1 VSTST
6 RPRLAAEP
14 RTVTGKKVAGL
25 RREGKIPAVVYGH
38 GHESQ
43 AIQLDAHEL
52 DLLRRTAGRNA
63 MLDLALGKGKVTP
76 VMLQHVQEHPVTR
89 RPIHVDL
96 FVINQ
101 REETT
106 IDIAVVFTG
115 ESEAVRRDGGTLLH
129 QRETV
134 SVRALPDA
142 LPPALEVDIS
152 SLVDF
157 ETTIHVGDIELPDGM
172 TLITDATEPLARVQP
187 PRVTEEPVVAA
198 EAAEAAEGESGG
210 SAAESS
216 DSGDASEG

>member
-1 VSTST
+1 
-6 RPRLAAEP
+6 
-14 RTVTGKKVAGL
+14 
-25 RREGKIPAVVYGH
+25 
-38 GHESQ
+38 
-43 AIQLDAHEL
+43 
-52 DLLRRTAGRNA
+52 
-63 MLDLALGKGKVTP
+63 MLDLALGKGKPTP

-96 FVINQ
+96 FVINLS
-101 REETT
+101 EEIT

-115 ESEAVRRDGGTLLH
+115 ESEAVRKDGGTLLH

-157 ETTIHVGDIELPDGM
+157 EATIHVGDIELPEGV

-187 PRVTEEPVVAA
+187 PRVAEEPTVAA
-198 EAAEAAEGESGG
+198 EAAEAVEETAETGE
-210 SAAESS
+210 APAE
-216 DSGDASEG
+216 EE

>member
-14 RTVTGKKVAGL
+14 RTITGKKVASL
-25 RREGKIPAVVYGH
+25 RREGKVPAVVYGH
-38 GHESQ
+38 GHDSQ
-43 AIQLDAHEL
+43 PVQLDAHEL
-52 DLLRRTAGRNA
+52 ELLRRHAGRNA
-63 MLDLALGKGKVTP
+63 MLDLALGKGKPTP

-96 FVINQ
+96 FVIDL
-101 REETT
+101 REEIT

-115 ESEAVRRDGGTLLH
+115 ESEAVRKDGGTLLH

-157 ETTIHVGDIELPDGM
+157 EATIHVGDIELPEGV
-172 TLITDATEPLARVQP
+172 TLVTDATEPLARVQP
-187 PRVTEEPVVAA
+187 PRVAEEPTVAA
-198 EAAEAAEGESGG
+198 EAAEAAEE
-210 SAAESS
+210 AAET
-216 DSGDASEG
+216 GEASATEE

>member
-6 RPRLAAEP
+6 RPRLTAEP
-14 RTVTGKKVAGL
+14 RTITGKKVASL
-25 RREGKIPAVVYGH
+25 RREGKVPAVVYGH
-38 GHESQ
+38 GHDSQ
-43 AIQLDAHEL
+43 PVQLDAHEL
-52 DLLRRTAGRNA
+52 ELLRRHAGRNA
-63 MLDLALGKGKVTP
+63 MLDLALGKGKPTP

-96 FVINQ
+96 FVINLT
-101 REETT
+101 EEIT

-115 ESEAVRRDGGTLLH
+115 ESEAVRKDGGTLLH

-157 ETTIHVGDIELPDGM
+157 EATIHVGDIELPEGV

-187 PRVTEEPVVAA
+187 PRVAEEPTVAA
-198 EAAEAAEGESGG
+198 EAAEAVEETAETGE
-210 SAAESS
+210 APAE
-216 DSGDASEG
+216 EE

>member
-1 VSTST
+1 MSTST

-96 FVINQ
+96 FVINL
-101 REETT
+101 REEIT

-157 ETTIHVGDIELPDGM
+157 ETTIHVGDIELPEGV

-198 EAAEAAEGESGG
+198 EAAEAAE
-210 SAAESS
+210 SAEAPAE
-216 DSGDASEG
+216 GDGASEES

>member
-96 FVINQ
+96 FVINL
-101 REETT
+101 REEIT

-198 EAAEAAEGESGG
+198 EAAEAAE
-210 SAAESS
+210 SAEAPAE
-216 DSGDASEG
+216 GDGASEES

>member
-1 VSTST
+1 MSTST

-96 FVINQ
+96 FVINL
-101 REETT
+101 REEIT

-198 EAAEAAEGESGG
+198 EAAEAAE
-210 SAAESS
+210 SAEAPAE
-216 DSGDASEG
+216 GDGASEES